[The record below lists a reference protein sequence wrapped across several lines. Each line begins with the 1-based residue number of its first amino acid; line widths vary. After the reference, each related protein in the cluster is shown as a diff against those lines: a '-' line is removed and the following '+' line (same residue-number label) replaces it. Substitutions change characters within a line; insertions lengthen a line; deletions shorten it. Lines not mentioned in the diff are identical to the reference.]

1 MGRRNLRS
9 IVVCL
14 TAMAGLCTLAP
25 VGASAAKIEWS
36 STITLE
42 TPAGP
47 VTCGLAPAAEPNWAD
62 VVVSSTP
69 RRLSAEILGASALR
83 CTTSSFGVV
92 ELSGAGFP
100 WHFTLGTKRREAR
113 LSGTK
118 KVVLEVTLVSLLG
131 AKCVYETAKLTGSLS
146 TGSPPVLSLSA
157 PRVKLNKL
165 RSNAL
170 CPAVGGFSGSFPL
183 G

>member
-14 TAMAGLCTLAP
+14 TALAGLFALLPA
-25 VGASAAKIEWS
+25 GASAARIEWS

-47 VTCGLAPAAEPNWAD
+47 ITCGLSPAEEPNWAD

-69 RRLSAEILGASALR
+69 RRLSAEILGASSLR

-92 ELSGAGFP
+92 QLSGAGFP
-100 WHFTLGTKRREAR
+100 WHFTLGAKRREAR
-113 LSGTK
+113 LRGTK

-131 AKCVYETAKLTGSLS
+131 AKCIYETAKLTGSLS
-146 TGSPPVLSLSA
+146 SETPPVLSLSA

-170 CPAVGGFSGSFPL
+170 CPTGGGFSGSFPL